1 MARQAVKKVKVDKY
15 TKVEPKIHPI
25 TIASIVGFF
34 VVIFGLLLIF
44 QPTNQE
50 KIYDA
55 YALYNIEI
63 TEDHPFYQVNYRGGL
78 FKKGLSKIIE
88 QEEVVVVYV
97 GFASCP
103 ACQTHVVGFESYYHS
118 EGLDEHISQ
127 IYYIDPTQNQGDFEN
142 FQKAF
147 LDIQNTTPQI
157 LVFMDGEIVLTY
169 SPGESTEQTEI
180 NRSIRDF
187 YRAVVTK
194 ITE

>member
-1 MARQAVKKVKVDKY
+1 MARQNVKKVKVDKY
-15 TKVEPKIHPI
+15 SKVEPKVHPI

-34 VVIFGLLLIF
+34 VVVFGLILIF

-55 YALYNIEI
+55 YALYNVEI
-63 TEDHPFYQVNYRGGL
+63 TEDHPFYQVDYSGGL
-78 FKKGLSKIIE
+78 FKKGLKKIIS

-97 GFASCP
+97 GFAACP
-103 ACQTHVVGFESYYHS
+103 ACQTHVKGFESYYNS
-118 EGLDEHISQ
+118 EGLVDHVSR

-142 FQKAF
+142 FQEAF
-147 LDIQNTTPQI
+147 PEILNTTPQI
-157 LVFMDGEIVLTY
+157 LVFMDGEIVETY
-169 SPGESTEQTEI
+169 TPGESTVQTDI

>member
-1 MARQAVKKVKVDKY
+1 MARQTSKTIKVDKY
-15 TKVEPKIHPI
+15 SKVEPKIHPI
-25 TIASIVGFF
+25 TIASIIGFF
-34 VVIFGLLLIF
+34 VVVFGLILIF

-50 KIYDA
+50 KIHEA
-55 YALYNIEI
+55 YALYNVEI

-78 FKKGLSKIIE
+78 FKKGLNKIIS

-97 GFASCP
+97 GFAACP
-103 ACQTHVVGFESYYHS
+103 ACQTHVKGFESYYHS
-118 EGLDEHISQ
+118 EGLDEHVSR

-142 FQKAF
+142 FQEAF
-147 LDIQNTTPQI
+147 PEILNTTPQI
-157 LVFMDGEIVLTY
+157 LVFMGGEIVESY